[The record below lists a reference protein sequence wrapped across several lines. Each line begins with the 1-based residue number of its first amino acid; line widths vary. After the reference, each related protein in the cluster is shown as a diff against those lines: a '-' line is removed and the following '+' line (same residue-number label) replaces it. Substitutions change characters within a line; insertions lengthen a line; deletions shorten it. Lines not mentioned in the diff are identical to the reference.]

1 MAIRSLK
8 TNSFSRSLLVG
19 NAYYVPPY
27 FDSIATVTVGSGGA
41 SYAEF
46 TSIPSTYTHL
56 QIRYT
61 AQTTTGGTSSDN
73 LWISFNSDTTYT
85 NYRRHYLY
93 TDGSVASA
101 GTGQSSSTYGALGF
115 ASRAG
120 STSIMGAGVI
130 DILDYTL
137 TNKHK
142 TIRSLSGKDS
152 NGAGEI
158 VFYSSMWFPST
169 IAAIS
174 SIKIQSEANNLA
186 QYSSFALYGI
196 KA

>member
-1 MAIRSLK
+1 MILGILASSISGSK
-8 TNSFSRSLLVG
+8 AVTNS
-19 NAYYVPPY
+19 YE
-27 FDSIATVTVGSGGA
+27 SIATVSVGSGGA
-41 SYAEF
+41 ASVEF
-46 TSIPSTYTHL
+46 TSIASTWTHL
-56 QIRYT
+56 QIRYL
-61 AQTTTGGTSSDN
+61 AQTTTSGTGSDN

-93 TDGSVASA
+93 GDGSSVSA

-120 STSIMGAGVI
+120 STSIMGAGVV
-130 DILDYTL
+130 DILDYTS

-158 VFYSSMWFPST
+158 VFYSSLWFPST
-169 IAAIS
+169 IAAIT
-174 SIKIQSEANNLA
+174 SIKIQSESNNLSN
-186 QYSSFALYGI
+186 YSHFALYGV

>member
-1 MAIRSLK
+1 MSPILGVIASSISGSK
-8 TNSFSRSLLVG
+8 AVTNS
-19 NAYYVPPY
+19 YE
-27 FDSIATVTVGSGGA
+27 SIATVTVGSGGA
-41 SYAEF
+41 ASVEF
-46 TSIPSTYTHL
+46 TSIASTWTHL
-56 QIRYT
+56 QIRYL
-61 AQTTTGGTSSDN
+61 AQTTTSGTGSDN

-93 TDGSVASA
+93 GDGSSVSA

-120 STSIMGAGVI
+120 STSIMGAGVVT
-130 DILDYTL
+130 ILDYTS

-158 VFYSSMWFPST
+158 VFYSSLWFPST
-169 IAAIS
+169 IAAIT
-174 SIKIQSEANNLA
+174 SIKIQSESNNLSN
-186 QYSSFALYGI
+186 YSHFALYGV

>member
-1 MAIRSLK
+1 MAPILGIIAS
-8 TNSFSRSLLVG
+8 G
-19 NAYYVPPY
+19 NWAGANASSYS
-27 FDSIATVTVGSGGA
+27 SIATVSVGSGGA
-41 SYAEF
+41 ASVEF
-46 TSIPSTYTHL
+46 TSIASTWTHL
-56 QIRYT
+56 QIRYL
-61 AQTTTGGTSSDN
+61 AQTTTSGTGSDN

-93 TDGSVASA
+93 GDGSSVSA

-120 STSIMGAGVI
+120 STSIMGAGVV
-130 DILDYTL
+130 DILDYTS

-158 VFYSSMWFPST
+158 VFYSSLWFPST
-169 IAAIS
+169 IAAIT
-174 SIKIQSEANNLA
+174 SIKIQSESNNLSN
-186 QYSSFALYGI
+186 YSHFALYGI
-196 KA
+196 KG